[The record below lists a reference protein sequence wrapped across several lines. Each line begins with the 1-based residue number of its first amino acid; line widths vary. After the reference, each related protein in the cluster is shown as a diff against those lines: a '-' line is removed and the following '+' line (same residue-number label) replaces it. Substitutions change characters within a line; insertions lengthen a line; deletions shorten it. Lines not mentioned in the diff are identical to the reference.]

1 MNGVAPFASRPL
13 TPSEL
18 GRIAEIARR
27 LWSIYSAGLVIGTS
41 IAQTSDRVGLNI
53 ARSAARGPNEY
64 PSLIDERLVWFMLE
78 NFNPGSV
85 IVAMWFFAD
94 HTVDQTFSRTLP
106 RRTTMAVFEVFVR
119 QVAWEAM
126 RSLLGTLS
134 PAHEHMGPGRGA
146 WEHAAELA
154 ATKGSC
160 NACPFRLGSNLDCP
174 VCRAQVLGHKLPTA
188 AWDRAA
194 VQGGLL
200 ALGFDV
206 EVAKKAAASA
216 EEALAQVEA
225 PILTPEFFG
234 QWGIGFAATSS
245 DVFENEDDR
254 VVARD
259 IIEAQMMQPWFA
271 LPPRRPPSP
280 RRLQVPPVLS
290 EAAIKSQ
297 ARRMIREMLAKGL
310 PRDEA
315 VRRVRT
321 LQVLRKLFRAKAE
334 LVGADARVSGDLNG
348 IRLVIEQGGRPV
360 LSMAATPLGARV
372 EVSPELGEAERER
385 LLDRLEAAHNRLMR
399 AVNVERAALKIDN
412 EGRSIDRAMQNLR
425 RSPDHYE
432 ERTIVASEGRVQ
444 R

>member
-1 MNGVAPFASRPL
+1 MNGVAPFAPRPL
-13 TPSEL
+13 APSEL
-18 GRIAEIARR
+18 GRIAAIARR
-27 LWSIYSAGLVIGTS
+27 LWSIHSGGLVVGTS
-41 IAQTSDRVGLNI
+41 IAQTSDRVGLTV
-53 ARSAARGPNEY
+53 ARPATRGPIEY
-64 PSLIDERLVWFMLE
+64 PSLIDERLMWFALE

-94 HTVDQTFSRTLP
+94 HTVDQTFARALP
-106 RRTTMAVFEVFVR
+106 RRTVVVIEGFVR
-119 QVAWEAM
+119 QIAWEAT

-146 WEHAAELA
+146 WEHAAEMA
-154 ATKGSC
+154 ATNDSC
-160 NACPFRLGSNLDCP
+160 DACPFRLGSNLDCP
-174 VCRAQVLGHKLPTA
+174 VCRARVHGRKLPTA

-206 EVAKKAAASA
+206 EVAKRAAASA

-225 PILTPEFFG
+225 PLLTPEFFG
-234 QWGIGFAATSS
+234 QWGTRFAATSS
-245 DVFENEDDR
+245 DAFENEDDR

-259 IIEAQMMQPWFA
+259 LIEAQMMQPWFA
-271 LPPRRPPSP
+271 LPPRRPPPP
-280 RRLQVPPVLS
+280 RMLQVPPVLS

-310 PRDEA
+310 ARDEA

-334 LVGADARVSGDLNG
+334 LVGEDAQVAGDLIG

-385 LLDRLEAAHNRLMR
+385 LLDRLEAAHSRLMR
-399 AVNVERAALKIDN
+399 AVNIERAALKIDN

-425 RSPDHYE
+425 RSPDYYE